1 MNLRLDMFEKRKGKE
16 IYIMMLMLILMIEM
30 NLRTLTGLTRGR
42 VRRTPTS
49 AAISNP

>member
-1 MNLRLDMFEKRKGKE
+1 MMM
-16 IYIMMLMLILMIEM
+16 IMVMMMMRMRMTMMMIIEM

-49 AAISNP
+49 AAINSP